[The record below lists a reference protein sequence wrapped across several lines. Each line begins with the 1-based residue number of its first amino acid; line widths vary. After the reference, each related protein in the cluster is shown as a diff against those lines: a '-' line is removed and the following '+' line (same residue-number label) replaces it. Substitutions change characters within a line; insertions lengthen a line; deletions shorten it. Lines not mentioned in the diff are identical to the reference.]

1 MEIVCVHTS
10 VFLCVYLFE
19 KEEVNTF
26 VLNEANVRNICQIK
40 TSVFIQKIMSLKQE
54 REGEAMFV
62 YFLMC
67 TSHHISLTATIWMIF
82 YHLSFY
88 PDKKNL

>member
-1 MEIVCVHTS
+1 MSIHLYFF
-10 VFLCVYLFE
+10 VFTCLKRKKKTHLSS
-19 KEEVNTF
+19 
-26 VLNEANVRNICQIK
+26 NVRNICQIK
-40 TSVFIQKIMSLKQE
+40 TSVFIQKIMSVKQE